1 MKMNKINNSTILCV
15 TIGVVYVWFGALKFF
30 PGLSPAEEL
39 AKNTIDQL
47 TFGVITDKLSV
58 VLLAILEVG
67 IGLSLIFDLYRKQ
80 VVLIA
85 LGHMVCTFL
94 PLLFFPAQSFEFA
107 PVVPTLLGQ
116 YIGKNIIIMGALII
130 LLREDGKKMNYK

>member
-1 MKMNKINNSTILCV
+1 MILCV
-15 TIGVVYVWFGALKFF
+15 TIGLVYVWFGALKFF

-47 TFGVITDKLSV
+47 TFGVVTNQLAL

-67 IGLSLIFDLYRKQ
+67 IGLSLIFNMYRKQ

-85 LGHMVCTFL
+85 LAHMVCTFS
-94 PLLFFPAQSFEFA
+94 PLLFFPAQSFEMA
-107 PVVPTLLGQ
+107 PLVPTLLGQ
-116 YIGKNIIIMGALII
+116 YIGKNIIIVGALVI
-130 LLREDGKKMNYK
+130 LFRENRKKMNYR

>member
-1 MKMNKINNSTILCV
+1 MKNRISNTMILCV
-15 TIGVVYVWFGALKFF
+15 TIGLVYVWFGALKFF

-47 TFGVITDKLSV
+47 TFGVVANQLAL

-67 IGLSLIFDLYRKQ
+67 IGLSLIFNMYRKQ

-85 LGHMVCTFL
+85 LAHMVCTFS
-94 PLLFFPAQSFEFA
+94 PLLFFPAQSFEMA
-107 PVVPTLLGQ
+107 PLVPTLLGQ
-116 YIGKNIIIMGALII
+116 YIGKNIIIVDALVI
-130 LLREDGKKMNYK
+130 LFRENRKKMNYR